1 MESYSYLLALAVIL
15 ISTKVLSIITKK
27 FQMPQVVGALLAGL
41 LIGPAVFGIVQE
53 TDERGFVK
61 IYQRNKFSVGEEIE
75 VMVPDG
81 TNRLLKVLAMED
93 ENRQPVESA
102 PHPKQEIWIDFGEPL
117 ETGWLLR
124 RKE

>member
-1 MESYSYLLALAVIL
+1 
-15 ISTKVLSIITKK
+15 
-27 FQMPQVVGALLAGL
+27 
-41 LIGPAVFGIVQE
+41 
-53 TDERGFVK
+53 
-61 IYQRNKFSVGEEIE
+61 
-75 VMVPDG
+75 MVPDG